1 MQVVWI
7 SKGLRAARYHQIK
20 LPPSVTCGV
29 TCNGNPTPVPTPLK
43 IVIPGEMAQNQQLL
57 PPQLDSPL
65 KANSPLNFNQLPTSQ
80 TSPPETPITSS
91 ITTRPRKLRSNSI
104 EPLALESATDTPKAN
119 RASKRSANKE
129 ASDTTKAKSAK
140 ESSREVK
147 ATSSRSKSKKRDILA
162 VRVLPQP
169 QSFHSP
175 FL

>member
-29 TCNGNPTPVPTPLK
+29 TYNESPTPVPSALS
-43 IVIPGEMAQNQQLL
+43 IVIPGEMVQNQLLL

-65 KANSPLNFNQLPTSQ
+65 TANSPSNFNQLPTSQ

-104 EPLALESATDTPKAN
+104 EPLAPESATDPQKAN

-129 ASDTTKAKSAK
+129 AADTTKAKSAK
-140 ESSREVK
+140 ESSRELK
-147 ATSSRSKSKKRDILA
+147 TTSSRSKSKKKKAILA

-169 QSFHSP
+169 
-175 FL
+175 